1 MRIRI
6 WVYAA
11 CLLSGFLLL
20 SRQARSQGKVEF
32 RTPGSDSVKVV
43 DILNSDSYRMDHR
56 VDSAPELTF
65 LVGHVRIKQE
75 KTLIDCD
82 SLVMNPKENYIESFG
97 HVHINDNDSTNI
109 YSDYM
114 KYRVDIRKVHFEKNV
129 KMTDGKGVLTTEDL
143 DYDLNAKVGTYEHGG
158 KIVNKE
164 SVLTSERATY
174 YEATKDVHFNEKVVL
189 RDPQYDLSADSL
201 LYNTQTQVSTFIT
214 ETYILFKDSTH
225 RSVRTRSG
233 YYDLK
238 NKKAY
243 FGNRPDIFDG
253 SKHIT
258 GEDVQIDDSTGIST
272 AIGHAVFIDTAEGTR
287 LLAGFMITNKK
298 TGTFLA
304 TQRPVMILKQDKDKD
319 SIYITADTLLSLRLS
334 DAKAENKR
342 IALEDS
348 LHRLYVDSLLQRS
361 EDSLHNV
368 ALKNRQPQDTLVPRE
383 TDSTQQMVDH
393 SDSLRAGVADSL
405 DRSELDSLHRRSG
418 VHPDGKMTDST
429 GAATDSAGIAGDTS
443 IRRKHLTA
451 ADSAKMH
458 PLTPRQLKRKE
469 KAEAQAQIRLEKEKK
484 QKIADSV
491 KNVIEDRKDSIRT
504 VLRVEKARQK
514 ALKDSLAEE
523 AAIARHRARAAGYY
537 ARQQAIADSL
547 NAKAHADSLVMM
559 AARTDSLKKKA
570 TLDSLEEIRTA
581 PARDSARRVK
591 QKADSIAAA
600 EELRT
605 DSSLRVIKGFHH
617 VRIFS
622 DSLQAV
628 CDSLY
633 YSGKDSIF
641 RLFYSP
647 IAWSNGNY
655 QTAGDTMFVY
665 TKNKKASRVYVFE
678 NALSINKVGTNFY
691 NQLKGTT
698 INTYFK
704 EGEVDFI
711 RSKGNAESVY
721 YTQDDNKAYTGV
733 NKAHADIIDMIFA
746 PKAPDSAGI
755 VKGRELNRV
764 VLRSDAEG
772 SFIPIKKVSFD
783 DMRLRG
789 FKWMEDKRPKT
800 KQEMFSEPKKEDK
813 YEDKEPEPEVKPE
826 VKPVVKP
833 VEPPKENPAGKK
845 ADQKPGRL

>member
-1 MRIRI
+1 MKIRI

-11 CLLSGFLLL
+11 CLFGSFLLL
-20 SRQARSQGKVEF
+20 SRQARAQGKVEF
-32 RTPGSDSVKVV
+32 RTPGSDSIKVV
-43 DILNSDSYRMDHR
+43 DILNTDSYRFEHK
-56 VDSAPELTF
+56 VDSAPELTY

-75 KTLIDCD
+75 KTFIDCD

-114 KYRVDIRKVHFEKNV
+114 KYRVDTRKVHFEKNV
-129 KMTDGKGVLTTEDL
+129 RLTDGKGVLTTEDL

-174 YEATKDVHFNEKVVL
+174 YEATKDVHFNDKVVL

-225 RSVRTRSG
+225 RSVRTKTG

-243 FGNRPDIFDG
+243 FGKRPDIVDG
-253 SKHIT
+253 SKRIT

-272 AIGHAVFIDTAEGTR
+272 AIGNAVYTDTAEGVR
-287 LLAGFMITNKK
+287 MIANYMITNKK

-304 TQRPVMILKQDKDKD
+304 TQRPVMILKQDKEKD

-334 DAKAENKR
+334 DAKAEQKKL
-342 IALEDS
+342 ALDDS
-348 LHRLYVDSLLQRS
+348 LHRAYVDSLMQRS
-361 EDSLHNV
+361 ADSLHNA
-368 ALKNRQPQDTLVPRE
+368 ALKGRQPQDTLQPVDA
-383 TDSTQQMVDH
+383 DSTMTDH

-405 DRSELDSLHRRSG
+405 DRPELDSLHKRSG
-418 VHPDGKMTDST
+418 VNDGKTTDST
-429 GAATDSAGIAGDTS
+429 VYTADSLSRQKAAL
-443 IRRKHLTA
+443 KA
-451 ADSAKMH
+451 ADTTKGP
-458 PLTPRQLKRKE
+458 PLTPRQQRRKE
-469 KAEAQAQIRLEKEKK
+469 KEDAAAQVKAEKAKVEKEKARK
-484 QKIADSV
+484 QAIVDSV
-491 KNVIEDRKDSIRT
+491 KEAVQDRKDSVRKAARIER
-504 VLRVEKARQK
+504 ARQK
-514 ALKDSLAEE
+514 ALTDSLN
-523 AAIARHRARAAGYY
+523 AAAVTARHKARAAGYY
-537 ARQQAIADSL
+537 ARQQAIQDSI
-547 NAKAHADSLVMM
+547 NARAHADSLVIQQ
-559 AARTDSLKKKA
+559 AITDSLKKKA
-570 TLDSLEEIRTA
+570 TLDSLEFIRTA
-581 PARDSARRVK
+581 PARDSARRIK
-591 QKADSIAAA
+591 AKADSIANA

-605 DSSLRVIKGFHH
+605 DSSLRVIKAFHH

-628 CDSLY
+628 SDSLY
-633 YSGKDSIF
+633 YSAKDSIF

-655 QTAGDTMFVY
+655 QIAGDTMFVY
-665 TKNKKASRVYVFE
+665 TKNKKASRLYVFE
-678 NALSINKVGTNFY
+678 NALSINKVGANFF

-711 RSKGNAESVY
+711 RAKGNAESVY

-746 PKAPDSAGI
+746 PKAPDSAGN

-800 KQEMFSEPKKEDK
+800 KQELFSEPKKVEK
-813 YEDKEPEPEVKPE
+813 YEPSSF
-826 VKPVVKP
+826 
-833 VEPPKENPAGKK
+833 
-845 ADQKPGRL
+845 

>member
-1 MRIRI
+1 
-6 WVYAA
+6 
-11 CLLSGFLLL
+11 
-20 SRQARSQGKVEF
+20 
-32 RTPGSDSVKVV
+32 
-43 DILNSDSYRMDHR
+43 
-56 VDSAPELTF
+56 
-65 LVGHVRIKQE
+65 
-75 KTLIDCD
+75 
-82 SLVMNPKENYIESFG
+82 MNPKENYIESFG
-97 HVHINDNDSTNI
+97 HVHINDNDSTDI

-114 KYRVDIRKVHFEKNV
+114 KYRVDTKKVHFEKNV
-129 KMTDGKGVLTTEDL
+129 KLTDGKGILTTEDL

-164 SVLTSERATY
+164 SVLTSDSATY
-174 YEATKDVHFNEKVVL
+174 YEASKDVHFNKNVVL

-201 LYNTQTQVSTFIT
+201 LYNTQTQISTFIT

-225 RSVRTRSG
+225 RSVRTRTG

-243 FGNRPDIFDG
+243 FGQRPDIVDG
-253 SKHIT
+253 SKRIT
-258 GEDVQIDDSTGIST
+258 GDDVQIDDSTGIST
-272 AIGHAVFIDTAEGTR
+272 AIGHAVFIDTAEGVR
-287 LLAGFMITNKK
+287 LIANYMITNKK

-304 TQRPVMILKQDKDKD
+304 TQRPVMILKQDKEKD

-334 DAKAENKR
+334 DAKAEQKR
-342 IALEDS
+342 IALQDS
-348 LHRLYVDSLLQRS
+348 LHRAYVDSLTQRS
-361 EDSLHNV
+361 SDSLHNV
-368 ALKNRQPQDTLVPRE
+368 ALKNRQPQDTLEPRE
-383 TDSTQQMVDH
+383 TDSTQKMVDH

-405 DRSELDSLHRRSG
+405 DRPELDSLHKRSG
-418 VHPDGKMTDST
+418 VLPDGKITDSSGALTDT
-429 GAATDSAGIAGDTS
+429 GGIAADTS

-458 PLTPRQLKRKE
+458 PLTPRQRVRKE
-469 KAEAQAQIRLEKEKK
+469 KAAAKEQIRLEKEKK

-504 VLRVEKARQK
+504 VIRAEKVRQK
-514 ALKDSLAEE
+514 ALKDSLAE
-523 AAIARHRARAAGYY
+523 AAVVARHKARAAGYY

-547 NAKAHADSLVMM
+547 SAKAHADSLVVE
-559 AARTDSLKKKA
+559 ATRTDSLRRKA
-570 TLDSLEEIRTA
+570 TLDSLEAIRTA
-581 PARDSARRVK
+581 PARDSARRAK

-628 CDSLY
+628 SDSLY

-641 RLFYSP
+641 RLFYNP

-655 QTAGDTMFVY
+655 QIAGDTMFVY
-665 TKNKKASRVYVFE
+665 TKNKKASRLYVFE
-678 NALSINKVGTNFY
+678 NALSINKVGSNFY

-704 EGEVDFI
+704 EGEVDYI
-711 RSKGNAESVY
+711 RAKGNAESVY

-746 PKAPDSAGI
+746 PKAPDSTGK

-764 VLRSDAEG
+764 VLRNDAEG
-772 SFIPIKKVSFD
+772 SFIPIRKVSFD

-789 FKWMEDKRPKT
+789 FKWLEDRRPKT
-800 KQEMFSEPKKEDK
+800 KQELFSEPKSADK
-813 YEDKEPEPEVKPE
+813 NDTF
-826 VKPVVKP
+826 
-833 VEPPKENPAGKK
+833 
-845 ADQKPGRL
+845 